1 MIKRGK
7 HGIIKLLSLCLT
19 IAVLCTMIPAFTASA
34 VPITNAPMVKS
45 YSVSPSSIEK
55 GEQFSMDLT
64 FQHYIKASERNLFDK
79 VFIKTKNV
87 KGLDR
92 AINDK
97 TFLAFP
103 EDIEETGTETESKAA
118 NPEYIGI
125 QYDLH
130 IPEEVLKYTGS
141 DGATIKFEITYFKEM
156 QEGKETPKPVTVGNK
171 TTMTVQKTIPE
182 CVKKE
187 STSSNDDDED
197 EPIDPI
203 GTVFV
208 VPQDAEMPQIQAGT
222 TAQVNIPIKCSLM
235 FGGVGS
241 TQISVGA
248 LPEGLSFASPG
259 ATYQMIFNNNEPQM
273 LALNLTAEK
282 NLKDGVYGIP
292 LKISYKYDNSV
303 NVSVKTDEVTA
314 YIRVLEADGS
324 QEGNGKLLIDSYKL
338 DRPQIKE
345 GESFQLSVT
354 IVNRDDSAYNNV
366 TVSLEGLS
374 TQSLTTDGMLNMQT
388 IPTIKEGESQT
399 VTFKLRANDSMETGS
414 YEIGVNVAADGSE
427 STSEGTSS
435 AQSISAKIFV
445 PIQGTKASEDDKSN
459 ASKPQI
465 IIESYDYGGMSVV
478 GGQEFT
484 LKMTFRNT
492 SRETAIENMKM
503 TVGNPA
509 SESDTDVAAFTPA
522 KSSNTFFIERIGPG
536 ETFSR
541 EIALYPKADA
551 SPKSYGVRISYKYE
565 AVLNNARQEL
575 SDEETISIPLTQPD
589 RFEVS
594 DVVLSGPVYMGDSA
608 SLSISYVNMGKS
620 SVYNLSVKLEGENFT
635 SGDMD
640 TYIGNVESGN
650 SDSFDTTLNPEA
662 PGTITGKAIF
672 TYEGPDGNAKSVE
685 KEFSCEVMEM
695 PTYDDPGTDMP
706 VEPLPEES
714 GGLPGWAKW
723 AIGGGCAVLLVAAV
737 IVIRKI
743 RKKRQAML
751 DLEDD
756 DEGV

>member
-19 IAVLCTMIPAFTASA
+19 IAVLCTMIPSFMASA
-34 VPITNAPMVKS
+34 VPITSEPILTQ
-45 YSVSPSSIEK
+45 YSVSPSSIARNSS
-55 GEQFSMDLT
+55 FSMEAT
-64 FQHYIKASERNLFDK
+64 FQHYLTKEDYAALQSIKIDVSSKDKSIEVAGKRGGTYKIENVVFSEITEEVSSENEDTSK
-79 VFIKTKNV
+79 S
-87 KGLDR
+87 GLS
-92 AINDK
+92 NSGK
-97 TFLAFP
+97 YVG
-103 EDIEETGTETESKAA
+103 IE
-118 NPEYIGI
+118 YQI
-125 QYDLH
+125 Y
-130 IPEEVLKYTGS
+130 IPESALEYVGRDAGVLNFK
-141 DGATIKFEITYFKEM
+141 ITYTIGKNTKEM
-156 QEGKETPKPVTVGNK
+156 N
-171 TTMTVQKTIPE
+171 VQKTISE
-182 CVKKE
+182 CVKSE
-187 STSSNDDDED
+187 SSSSSDDDDED
-197 EPIDPI
+197 EPNDPI
-203 GTVFV
+203 GTIFV

-222 TAQVNIPIKCSLM
+222 MAQVNIPIKCSLM

-695 PTYDDPGTDMP
+695 PIYDDPGTDMP

>member
-19 IAVLCTMIPAFTASA
+19 IAVLCTMIPSFMASA
-34 VPITNAPMVKS
+34 VTISNTPMVKE
-45 YSVSPSSIEK
+45 YSLSPTNVV
-55 GEQFSMDLT
+55 GAMNFSMDVT
-64 FQHYIKASERNLFDK
+64 FEHYIETDRKEFDVTVVALPTKKKESDTERKKNTNTQNITVDDDLNKFKAYATTDFEDAETYKKFQY
-79 VFIKTKNV
+79 NV
-87 KGLDR
+87 Y
-92 AINDK
+92 I
-97 TFLAFP
+97 P
-103 EDIEETGTETESKAA
+103 EDVLEYSGSGTAKIT
-118 NPEYIGI
+118 
-125 QYDLH
+125 
-130 IPEEVLKYTGS
+130 
-141 DGATIKFEITYFKEM
+141 FEITY
-156 QEGKETPKPVTVGNK
+156 EGVEGYSKPMYVT
-171 TTMTVQKTIPE
+171 KTIPE
-182 CVKKE
+182 CTKKE

-695 PTYDDPGTDMP
+695 PIYDDPGMDMP

>member
-19 IAVLCTMIPAFTASA
+19 IAVLCTMIPSFMASA
-34 VPITNAPMVKS
+34 VPITSEPILTQ
-45 YSVSPSSIEK
+45 YSVSPSSIARNSS
-55 GEQFSMDLT
+55 FSMEAT
-64 FQHYIKASERNLFDK
+64 FQHYLTKEDYAALQSIKIDVSSKDKSIEVAGKRGGTYKIENVVFSEITEEVSSENEDTSK
-79 VFIKTKNV
+79 S
-87 KGLDR
+87 GLS
-92 AINDK
+92 NSGK
-97 TFLAFP
+97 YVG
-103 EDIEETGTETESKAA
+103 IE
-118 NPEYIGI
+118 YQI
-125 QYDLH
+125 Y
-130 IPEEVLKYTGS
+130 IPESALEYVGRDAGVLNFK
-141 DGATIKFEITYFKEM
+141 ITYTIGKNTKEM
-156 QEGKETPKPVTVGNK
+156 N
-171 TTMTVQKTIPE
+171 VQKTISE
-182 CVKKE
+182 CVKSE
-187 STSSNDDDED
+187 SSSSSDDDDED
-197 EPIDPI
+197 EPNDPI
-203 GTVFV
+203 GTIFV

>member
-34 VPITNAPMVKS
+34 VPITSEPILTQ
-45 YSVSPSSIEK
+45 YSVSPSSIARNSS
-55 GEQFSMDLT
+55 FSMEAT
-64 FQHYIKASERNLFDK
+64 FQHYLTKEDYAALQSIKIDVSSKDKSIEVAGKRGGTYKIENVVFSEITEEVSSENEDTSK
-79 VFIKTKNV
+79 S
-87 KGLDR
+87 GLS
-92 AINDK
+92 NSGK
-97 TFLAFP
+97 YVG
-103 EDIEETGTETESKAA
+103 IE
-118 NPEYIGI
+118 YQI
-125 QYDLH
+125 Y
-130 IPEEVLKYTGS
+130 IPESALEYVGRDAGVLNFK
-141 DGATIKFEITYFKEM
+141 ITYTIGKNTKEM
-156 QEGKETPKPVTVGNK
+156 N
-171 TTMTVQKTIPE
+171 VQKTISE
-182 CVKKE
+182 CVKSE
-187 STSSNDDDED
+187 SSSSSDDDDED
-197 EPIDPI
+197 EPNDPI
-203 GTVFV
+203 GTIFV

-594 DVVLSGPVYMGDSA
+594 DVVLSGPIYMGDSA

-695 PTYDDPGTDMP
+695 PIYDDPGTDMP

>member
-19 IAVLCTMIPAFTASA
+19 IAVLCTMIPSFMASA
-34 VPITNAPMVKS
+34 VPITSEPILTQ
-45 YSVSPSSIEK
+45 YSVSPSSIARNSS
-55 GEQFSMDLT
+55 FSMEAT
-64 FQHYIKASERNLFDK
+64 FQHYLTKEDYAALQSIKIDVSSKDKSIEVAGKRGGTYKIENVVFSEITEEVSSENEDTSK
-79 VFIKTKNV
+79 S
-87 KGLDR
+87 GLS
-92 AINDK
+92 NSGK
-97 TFLAFP
+97 YVG
-103 EDIEETGTETESKAA
+103 IE
-118 NPEYIGI
+118 YQI
-125 QYDLH
+125 Y
-130 IPEEVLKYTGS
+130 IPESALEYVGRDAGVLNFK
-141 DGATIKFEITYFKEM
+141 ITYTIGKNTKEM
-156 QEGKETPKPVTVGNK
+156 N
-171 TTMTVQKTIPE
+171 VQKTISE
-182 CVKKE
+182 CVKSE
-187 STSSNDDDED
+187 SSSSSDDDDED
-197 EPIDPI
+197 EPNDPI
-203 GTVFV
+203 GTIFV

-695 PTYDDPGTDMP
+695 PIYDDPGTDMP

>member
-34 VPITNAPMVKS
+34 VPITSEPILTQ
-45 YSVSPSSIEK
+45 YSVSPSSIARNSS
-55 GEQFSMDLT
+55 FSMEAT
-64 FQHYIKASERNLFDK
+64 FQHYLTKEDYAALQSIKIDVSSKDKSIEVAGKRGGTYKIENVVFSEITEEVSSENEDTSK
-79 VFIKTKNV
+79 S
-87 KGLDR
+87 GLS
-92 AINDK
+92 NSGK
-97 TFLAFP
+97 YVG
-103 EDIEETGTETESKAA
+103 IE
-118 NPEYIGI
+118 YQI
-125 QYDLH
+125 Y
-130 IPEEVLKYTGS
+130 IPESALEYVGRDAGVLNFK
-141 DGATIKFEITYFKEM
+141 ITYTIGKNTKEM
-156 QEGKETPKPVTVGNK
+156 N
-171 TTMTVQKTIPE
+171 VQKTISE
-182 CVKKE
+182 CVKSE
-187 STSSNDDDED
+187 SSSSSDDDDED
-197 EPIDPI
+197 EPNDPI
-203 GTVFV
+203 GTIFV

-695 PTYDDPGTDMP
+695 PIYDDPGTDMP